1 MWEYEDQTGDCSR
14 SPEGL
19 GKEEGVS
26 SGGRGKAEKRAK
38 RMHLPCIQCFIMA
51 VNAHNKSP

>member
-19 GKEEGVS
+19 GKEEGVCS
-26 SGGRGKAEKRAK
+26 DGRGKAEKHK
-38 RMHLPCIQCFIMA
+38 EVSQK
-51 VNAHNKSP
+51 NASALYPVFYHGSECS